1 MGFVN
6 GRTIDLDFK
15 CDLTNLCLL
24 TLRVFESSGDFSAQ
38 LWNLFLSLFSVSA
51 ALNGLREQRSRRT
64 EMRLGSLL
72 P

>member
-51 ALNGLREQRSRRT
+51 ALNDLREQRSRRT